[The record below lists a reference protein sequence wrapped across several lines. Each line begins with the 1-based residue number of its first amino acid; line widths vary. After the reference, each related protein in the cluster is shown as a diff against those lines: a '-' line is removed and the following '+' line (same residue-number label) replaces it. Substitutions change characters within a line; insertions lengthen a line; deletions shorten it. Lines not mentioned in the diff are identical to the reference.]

1 MAMITAMPEVM
12 PVMTGAGTNAVRLPR
27 CSTAAINSMMPARK
41 VAANIPCIPVCQ
53 LISEPRIAAIAP
65 VGPDI

>member
-1 MAMITAMPEVM
+1 MITAMPEVK

-41 VAANIPCIPVCQ
+41 VAANIPCIPYVP
-53 LISEPRIAAIAP
+53 ISEPRIAAIAP